1 MAEILTKLEPQLVFK
16 YFEEISNIPRE
27 SGDEKAIS
35 DYMVAF
41 ANNLGLEVIQDEVYN
56 IIIKKPASKG
66 YEDAPVV
73 ILQGHLDMVCE
84 KEMGSSHDFDKD
96 PLDIYIDGDLIKAR
110 GTTLGADNGA
120 AIAYQ
125 MAVLASDDLEHPA
138 LEMLMTIDEERGMTG
153 VANMHPE
160 HLDGKILLNI
170 DTEEEGEFY
179 VSCAGGVRTQLKLDY
194 KSNKPNPDQ
203 TFYKITIKGL
213 QGGHSG
219 AEIHLERANATVL
232 MGRLLNDLQAKV
244 EFELASIQGGSK
256 DNVIPRETEAVIGI
270 DDNDK
275 AAVEDIIKEWSKIFT
290 DEFRVQDSEVN
301 ILLETVATDNVGY
314 LLPKDIKE
322 KAISIL
328 VLHPNGIEAMSMD
341 MEDLVETSLNI
352 GIVKTTKDYMVISSA
367 LRSSVPSRKEVLVS
381 KVEALSKLVG
391 AEFTRMADY
400 PAWVYEPNSP
410 IREITTRVYKEMY
423 GKEAGIKAIH
433 AGLECGFISE
443 KLPGVDMISFGPN
456 IRGAHTPEESLSISS
471 TKNVWEFL
479 VELLRNIK

>member
-1 MAEILTKLEPQLVFK
+1 MARVLGKLEPQLVFR

-35 DYMVAF
+35 DYMVSF
-41 ANNLGLEVIQDEVYN
+41 AEKLGLEVIQDDVYN
-56 IIIKKPASKG
+56 IIIKKPATPG
-66 YEDAPVV
+66 YEKAPVI

-84 KEMGSSHDFDKD
+84 KEASSDHDFKKD
-96 PLDIYIDGDLIKAR
+96 PLDLYIDGDLVRAR

-125 MAVLASDDLEHPA
+125 MAVLASNDLEHPA
-138 LEMLMTIDEERGMTG
+138 IEVLMTIDEERGMTG

-160 HLDGKILLNI
+160 YLEGKILLNL

-179 VSCAGGVRTQLKLDY
+179 VSCAGGVRTQLKLNY
-194 KSNKPNPDQ
+194 KSNKPNLERE
-203 TFYKITIKGL
+203 FYKLTIEGL

-232 MGRLLNDLQAKV
+232 MGRLLNAIQDEVDFDLAWV
-244 EFELASIQGGSK
+244 EGGSK
-256 DNVIPRETEAVIGI
+256 DNVIPRETEAVIGF
-270 DDNDK
+270 NKKDK
-275 AAVEDIIKEWSKIFT
+275 VAVEGIIEAWRKIFT
-290 DEFRVQDSEVN
+290 IEFRVQDPDVN
-301 ILLETVATDNVGY
+301 IIMEPMVANDIGY
-314 LLPKDIKE
+314 VLPQDIKE

-352 GIVKTTKDYMVISSA
+352 GIVKTTSDNMVFSSA
-367 LRSSVPSRKEVLVS
+367 LRSSVPSRKELLVA
-381 KVEALSKLVG
+381 KVEALGKLVG
-391 AEFTRMADY
+391 AEFSKVSDY

-410 IREITTRVYKEMY
+410 IREIATSVYKKMY
-423 GKEAGIKAIH
+423 GVAPKVKAIH

-443 KLPGVDMISFGPN
+443 KLPGVDMISFGPD
-456 IRGAHTPEESLSISS
+456 IRGAHTPEENLSISS
-471 TKNVWEFL
+471 TQNIWAFL
-479 VELLRNIK
+479 VELLKTIK